1 MQSRGQQQAGA
12 PYVPCWVEMRPGT
25 LCCGACTCTNISSSN
40 KIQRN
45 CKRLK
50 ITVCIWVVGV
60 NCGQDTK
67 LPLLRSQEQRQS
79 TCTHTLYTHP
89 PKGWAHHLCQPSD
102 PTAGHTPQLTP
113 CKESAHPSG
122 GLSRQGNLL
131 FVLLPLCCSRA
142 PIRPSLNF
150 LPGFWSISIDQGS
163 QESWLVT
170 ERSVGCTNTYKN
182 IFVAHPHR
190 LMGQQS
196 RSDSSC
202 FSVSLTANRNVLWV
216 LRHLHCWLGQTMRPH
231 APKDRSC
238 PQAVSPVSKCI
249 HGFSPSDPIALAN
262 EIQPIPDFF
271 FSL

>member
-1 MQSRGQQQAGA
+1 MQSRGQQQASA

-50 ITVCIWVVGV
+50 ITVCIWVVGA
-60 NCGQDTK
+60 NCGQQDTK
-67 LPLLRSQEQRQS
+67 LPLLRSQEQKQS
-79 TCTHTLYTHP
+79 TCTHTTKGVGTAPLPTLWANRWTHS
-89 PKGWAHHLCQPSD
+89 H
-102 PTAGHTPQLTP
+102 LTP
-113 CKESAHPSG
+113 CKEPAHPSG
-122 GLSRQGNLL
+122 GVSRQGNLL

-150 LPGFWSISIDQGS
+150 LPGFWSISIDRGS
-163 QESWLVT
+163 QESWWVT

-202 FSVSLTANRNVLWV
+202 FSASLTANRSILWA
-216 LRHLHCWLGQTMRPH
+216 LRHLHCWLGQNTRPH
-231 APKDRSC
+231 APSDRSC
-238 PQAVSPVSKCI
+238 PQAVNLV
-249 HGFSPSDPIALAN
+249 
-262 EIQPIPDFF
+262 
-271 FSL
+271 